1 MTDTSDP
8 SARLAQV
15 EHQLADETGRFKR
28 LIELATMLS
37 STLKLDELLAKII
50 SAATELMDAEASS
63 LLLADPE
70 TEDLSFYVIDGDV
83 ATELTDQ
90 KVPAGQGIAGW
101 ALQHRQAVVVDDPA
115 NDPRF
120 FHDVDTASGF
130 ATRNLVA
137 IPLLVKDRPVGVIEM
152 INKVGGDGF
161 TDLDIEIGKALTS
174 FAAVALDN
182 ASMYAR
188 LADAVVTARLTYR
201 L

>member
-1 MTDTSDP
+1 MTDATDS
-8 SARLAQV
+8 SARL
-15 EHQLADETGRFKR
+15 KR
-28 LIELATMLS
+28 LIELATMLN

-50 SAATELMDAEASS
+50 SAATELMGAESSS
-63 LLLADPE
+63 LLLADPD
-70 TEDLSFYVIDGDV
+70 TEDLTFTVVDGET
-83 ATELTDQ
+83 ATQLSDQ

-115 NDPRF
+115 TDSRF
-120 FHDVDTASGF
+120 YTGVDTASGL

-137 IPLLVKDRPVGVIEM
+137 IPLLVKDRPIGVIEI
-152 INKVGGDGF
+152 INKVGDGGF
-161 TDLDIEIGKALTS
+161 TDEDVEIGNALTS

-188 LADAVVTARLTYR
+188 LADAVVTARLSYR